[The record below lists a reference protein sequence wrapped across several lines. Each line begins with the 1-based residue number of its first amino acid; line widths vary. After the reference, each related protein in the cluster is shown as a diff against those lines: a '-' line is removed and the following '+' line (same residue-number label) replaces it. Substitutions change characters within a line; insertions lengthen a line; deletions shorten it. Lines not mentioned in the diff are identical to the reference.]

1 MIEPIR
7 KSWRRWHHNRRLR
20 RDTADLPDYI
30 LRDIGLERDR
40 VRLRALGHVI
50 RSGQ

>member
-7 KSWRRWHHNRRLR
+7 KSWRRWHHDRRLR

-30 LRDIGLERDR
+30 LRDIGLERGQ
-40 VRLRALGHVI
+40 VRERAMHHILHSGH
-50 RSGQ
+50 